1 MVSFGL
7 ILSFVVYLIGA
18 LAFTKS
24 SRNLIQ
30 VIVSLELMLLS
41 IGLFLVNLSFYLDDL
56 IGATLALYL
65 LPLAGAESAI
75 ALALLVAFYPTRLNL
90 NLYHYFIILSFAM
103 LFIISLFIILIAA
116 AKLAHFIDLYY
127 RYFGSIL

>member
-1 MVSFGL
+1 MVKGCIRINYRVAVYNSWQMVSFGVC
-7 ILSFVVYLIGA
+7 LSLGVYSVGA
-18 LAFTKS
+18 VAFTKS

-41 IGLFLVNLSFYLDDL
+41 IGLLLVNLSFYLDDFL
-56 IGATLALYL
+56 GATLALYL

-90 NLYHYFIILSFAM
+90 NII
-103 LFIISLFIILIAA
+103 
-116 AKLAHFIDLYY
+116 
-127 RYFGSIL
+127 